1 MSLDMIL
8 VASLLSTL
16 SSRWP
21 ERVASLCISECLL
34 PGTAAFDN
42 ERSEHPVKYFHHTFH
57 CVDNLPEC
65 LIAGREKMYA
75 EYFVNKLCYRLGAV
89 PSSVIDRYARGY
101 AQPGALRC
109 ALQLFK
115 GFGKDAEDLV
125 RWIRE
130 QGKSTVPT
138 LVLSGEHSSSRGFA
152 LGMMQEVVLAESLR
166 WEVVD
171 EAGHFLAEENP
182 HRFSELLLSFMDS
195 QLDR

>member
-65 LIAGREKMYA
+65 LIAGREKMYV

-89 PSSVIDRYARGY
+89 PSSVIDRYGQGVCAAGCAPMRTAALQRIWKGRRRPCTVDKRTGEVHSADTGSFWRAFELQRIRAGNDARGR
-101 AQPGALRC
+101 AGR
-109 ALQLFK
+109 
-115 GFGKDAEDLV
+115 V
-125 RWIRE
+125 I
-130 QGKSTVPT
+130 TVG
-138 LVLSGEHSSSRGFA
+138 SC
-152 LGMMQEVVLAESLR
+152 
-166 WEVVD
+166 
-171 EAGHFLAEENP
+171 
-182 HRFSELLLSFMDS
+182 
-195 QLDR
+195 